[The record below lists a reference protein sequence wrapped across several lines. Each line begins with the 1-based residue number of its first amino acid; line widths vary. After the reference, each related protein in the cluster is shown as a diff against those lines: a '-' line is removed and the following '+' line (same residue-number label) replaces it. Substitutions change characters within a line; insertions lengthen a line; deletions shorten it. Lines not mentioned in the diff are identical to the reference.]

1 MPAPAARDPFHIV
14 TSALTSF
21 VNAILSPF
29 RLALPTAPPGE
40 SPFAW
45 ALLAFV
51 RRNLFNQSPEVATVT
66 VGQQSTTGVIKGRIG
81 GVDPDE
87 LGKTIQIRANVFA
100 GAPTPTGPGTPAADP
115 NLILVGAF
123 TNPAVLGTAQGDNWH
138 APAAVDNTTVYV
150 DAANNYAVVY
160 TGTETGQVT
169 IDGLGTGG
177 VHLEFT
183 GNLFDD
189 DKQEQS
195 FATLRPDLGTGDL
208 KGVTGTV
215 HSVSTLNADGTANG
229 ILTGTV
235 QRPELRYVVVR
246 GPGHG
251 TVSVDEVTG
260 AFTYTPD
267 AGYAEQGGQD
277 SFQVLVTD
285 HRANLWQI
293 FQPFNG
299 DPVQTITLTVAP
311 TTTLV

>member
-1 MPAPAARDPFHIV
+1 
-14 TSALTSF
+14 LTSF

-29 RLALPTAPPGE
+29 RLALPTPPPGE

-51 RRNLFNQSPEVATVT
+51 RRNFFNQSPDVTTVT
-66 VGQQSTTGVIKGRIG
+66 VGQQSTTGVIRGRIG
-81 GVDPDE
+81 GIDPDE
-87 LGKTIQIRANVFA
+87 LGKTIQIRANVYA
-100 GAPTPTGPGTPAADP
+100 GAPTPTGPGTPASDP
-115 NLILVGAF
+115 NLILVGAY

-138 APAAVDNTTVYV
+138 APAAVDNTVVYV
-150 DAANNYAVVY
+150 NAADNYAVVY

-183 GNLFDD
+183 GNLFDG

-229 ILTGTV
+229 VLTGTV

-267 AGYAEQGGQD
+267 AGYAEQGGED

-285 HRANLWQI
+285 HRANLLQV

-299 DPVQTITLTVAP
+299 DPVQTVTLTVAP
-311 TTTLV
+311 VTTLV